1 MSTAVRRLQSPA
13 ECVILKP
20 VIFMLLISIMDI
32 DKKQQHSHAHAL
44 LRECLK
50 RRDIAYTE
58 DTPTVRGDLGKPSLA
73 EHPEV
78 HYNLSH
84 ANGIAACIVSDRE
97 CGIDCEQVR
106 EYRPNVLKRAFSERE
121 RQLIEDTPP
130 EQRDLMFFR
139 LWTLKEA
146 YVKAIGIGISYPLT
160 EAEFSFDGNRI
171 VTDIGGYSFRQY
183 LIRDGR
189 FVVSVCEQKDQ
200 QLNRR

>member
-1 MSTAVRRLQSPA
+1 MD
-13 ECVILKP
+13 ENYVILSL

-50 RRDIAYTE
+50 RRNIVYSE
-58 DTPTVRGDLGKPSLA
+58 KTPVVKNSLGKPSLA

-84 ANGIAACIVSDRE
+84 ANGIAACIVSGNE
-97 CGIDCEQVR
+97 CGIDCEKVR
-106 EYRPNVLKRAFSERE
+106 EYRANVLRRAFSVRERE
-121 RQLIEDTPP
+121 LIENTPA

-146 YVKAIGIGISYPLT
+146 YVKAIGVGISYPLDT
-160 EAEFSFDGNRI
+160 AEFDFEDGKI
-171 VTDIGGYSFRQY
+171 ITDIEGYDFRQY
-183 LIRDGR
+183 LINGGK
-189 FVVSVCEQKDQ
+189 FVVSVCERK
-200 QLNRR
+200 N